1 MGKMAESIK
10 TIFEKKIKPSFNFEF
25 EFDLKDQ
32 QSCVVNTILEKKH
45 CVGVFP
51 TGFGKKYMFSL
62 APLI

>member
-32 QSCVVNTILEKKH
+32 QSRVVNTILEKKQGLEK
-45 CVGVFP
+45 VYVF
-51 TGFGKKYMFSL
+51 SC
-62 APLI
+62 PLDFRP